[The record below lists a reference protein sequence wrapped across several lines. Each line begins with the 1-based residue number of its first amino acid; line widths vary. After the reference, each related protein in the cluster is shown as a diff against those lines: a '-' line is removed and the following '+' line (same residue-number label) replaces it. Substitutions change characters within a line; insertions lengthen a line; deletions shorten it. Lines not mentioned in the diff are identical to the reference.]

1 MADSRGRKSS
11 WVLVVLALLLVIGWL
26 AINLIAGSPKTQ

>member
-11 WVLVVLALLLVIGWL
+11 WVLVALALVLIVGWI
-26 AINLIAGSPKTQ
+26 AMNLFGAAASQR